1 MPRWDE
7 VVRVNSE
14 RLKGPA
20 LAQTPRREQ
29 GEWRRQTNPI
39 ECEARSTASG
49 AILLSS
55 GLFRKDFLW
64 NAAVGAAVQHCPQ
77 TIGFSPIPTR
87 ISSNSSKIVGDR
99 AVKAAALAEL
109 RRTDTNTAAVAQLV
123 DFVEQIYDVEAD
135 LKASRD
141 LRNFQ
146 ITLQR

>member
-39 ECEARSTASG
+39 ECEARGTASG

-64 NAAVGAAVQHCPQ
+64 NARCGRCRAALPPDDWV
-77 TIGFSPIPTR
+77 SPYTTR
-87 ISSNSSKIVGDR
+87 ISSNSSQIVGTR
-99 AVKAAALAEL
+99 TVKAP
-109 RRTDTNTAAVAQLV
+109 
-123 DFVEQIYDVEAD
+123 
-135 LKASRD
+135 
-141 LRNFQ
+141 
-146 ITLQR
+146 TLTE